1 VPETFG
7 WDTRVGSLLGVQT
20 GKAEKTDGGDDDDD
34 DDAGEDKKLKTL
46 EDHRDDDD
54 EGGFD
59 LSRDADNPGVVVYT
73 LFATSTAIA
82 PQETHP
88 LPPGYEALLGLRA
101 PSLYVCKKNRDE
113 NVAEASSSSSPSPS
127 RSGGG
132 AKTDGVCF
140 SITMRD
146 FAGVESASSETID
159 ALIAFAMKL
168 AMKDH
173 DGAYKAVKTMT
184 GAAAWRAAARG
195 CIRNKRLEAAEFCL
209 GNMGHLRGARA
220 ARDARKEPELDARVA
235 AVAVHLG
242 LVEEAER
249 LYERCGRHDLL
260 NELLQASGRWDEA
273 LRVASARDRIHLKTT
288 HYNRA
293 KHLETTGD
301 ARGAIEG
308 YERAGRAADE
318 VMRLFFQRG
327 DVDGAEAYVTSRS
340 GHDAK
345 LTRWWGKYC
354 ESVGET
360 ERAMVAY
367 EHAKDYLSLTRMYAA
382 AGEWD
387 AAEKIVKDADD
398 AAAAFHL
405 ARSFEARDATSE
417 ALEFFELSG
426 RYGHAARLARLR
438 GMDGELFALALKSR
452 QRRTMLDAAAYFLES
467 GDVSKAATLFHAAGS
482 RERAIELCFASG
494 LHDQLAGFID
504 DVLAAGKTSPGEDGT
519 STDAGGGV
527 VDAALLARCA
537 EYFAANGRASE
548 VRSLSHWSPYDR
560 VGVVNADP

>member
-1 VPETFG
+1 MPETFG
-7 WDTRVGSLLGVQT
+7 WDARVGSLLGVQT

-54 EGGFD
+54 DEGGFD
-59 LSRDADNPGVVVYT
+59 LSRDADNPGVVVVYT

-184 GAAAWRAAARG
+184 GAAAWRAAARR

-482 RERAIELCFASG
+482 R
-494 LHDQLAGFID
+494 
-504 DVLAAGKTSPGEDGT
+504 
-519 STDAGGGV
+519 
-527 VDAALLARCA
+527 
-537 EYFAANGRASE
+537 
-548 VRSLSHWSPYDR
+548 
-560 VGVVNADP
+560 